1 MNTNQIIASLLE
13 FNERK
18 FETSVVPGAFRQKN
32 RERTDNLGFYSRNK
46 TYIAPKKEQMSSF
59 LESQIKKRLE
69 QKKASTFY
77 KQIFENVA
85 SDKNIEK
92 SRQWIIKKKF
102 QKDMINEL
110 NSFKM

>member
-1 MNTNQIIASLLE
+1 
-13 FNERK
+13 
-18 FETSVVPGAFRQKN
+18 
-32 RERTDNLGFYSRNK
+32 LGFYSRNK
-46 TYIAPKKEQMSSF
+46 TYIAPKKEQLSSF

-85 SDKNIEK
+85 SAKNIEK